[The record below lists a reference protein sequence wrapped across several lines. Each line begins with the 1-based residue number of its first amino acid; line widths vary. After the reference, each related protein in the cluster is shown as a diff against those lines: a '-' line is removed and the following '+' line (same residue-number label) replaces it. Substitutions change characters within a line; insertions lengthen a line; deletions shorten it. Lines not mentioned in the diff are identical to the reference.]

1 MFCPYCGTPIDD
13 LTLSACPHCGKDIS
27 GDAFSLLRDES
38 ESVFPASPP
47 QPQTCDSP
55 FSPPSS
61 SSRPHQEGPSP
72 AGAAAPVPYRKRS
85 AAPFLIAAAVVLVL
99 AAAGI
104 LFYFQQQ
111 VTPEEQQ
118 QRLSEIVV
126 EDYAFLSLKEL
137 KELIGPVNTA
147 ELPEGV
153 TEGTAYQ
160 TICTPPVTF
169 ILGEHGVEQVAV
181 ELSQPLPY
189 HTFMP
194 MVSLARDSMEEGGW
208 LELTR
213 DAAVISGVS
222 DRISQIV
229 LTFEEPVYSF
239 PDLAGSRITRYRVVL
254 DDQAAGF
261 YHSNPPTLVGH
272 RMDPALVPEDE
283 KIGTD
288 VITGSLRNLSDQ
300 DVALAVIFY
309 EWTYWEEGARKN
321 SMLLYAQLDDIPAGT
336 AAPYRIEIPQD
347 YEGFSSVVYGTAG
360 LWY

>member
-1 MFCPYCGTPIDD
+1 MPSCGTPIDD

-27 GDAFSLLRDES
+27 GEL
-38 ESVFPASPP
+38 FPCCGMKANRFFQLPLPSRR
-47 QPQTCDSP
+47 TCDSP

-72 AGAAAPVPYRKRS
+72 AGAAAPVPSRKRS

-111 VTPEEQQ
+111 VTPEEHQ

-181 ELSQPLPY
+181 ELPQPLPY

-239 PDLAGSRITRYRVVL
+239 PDLGRKPDHPLPGGAG
-254 DDQAAGF
+254 
-261 YHSNPPTLVGH
+261 
-272 RMDPALVPEDE
+272 
-283 KIGTD
+283 
-288 VITGSLRNLSDQ
+288 
-300 DVALAVIFY
+300 
-309 EWTYWEEGARKN
+309 
-321 SMLLYAQLDDIPAGT
+321 
-336 AAPYRIEIPQD
+336 
-347 YEGFSSVVYGTAG
+347 
-360 LWY
+360 